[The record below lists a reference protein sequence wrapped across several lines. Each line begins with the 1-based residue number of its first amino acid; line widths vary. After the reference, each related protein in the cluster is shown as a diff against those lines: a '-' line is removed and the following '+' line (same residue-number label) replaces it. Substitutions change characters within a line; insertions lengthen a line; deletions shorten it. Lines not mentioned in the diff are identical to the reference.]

1 MNKQD
6 FHWDDLCARFG
17 GPKTSVLGVRE
28 TVDFLVV
35 GGGIVGSAIAREV
48 SHRWPDAR
56 VLVIDKEDGP
66 TEHASGRNSGVL
78 HAGFYYSPDSLKARL
93 TRDGN
98 RLLKEFCVDNGLP
111 LLECGKVVV
120 TTSEDQIPA
129 LETLYQRGLANG
141 VVLEKIDARQ
151 LRELEPLASTHETAL
166 WSPNTA
172 VADPKAVTLALSRA
186 AEGRGV
192 DFGWKEE
199 FRSRR
204 GDVVVTSKR
213 EVSAGHVINCAGL
226 HADRVAAAYGMQG
239 TYVMLPF
246 TGLYSYAPRLKGTL
260 TRHVYPVPD
269 PRNPFLGVHATVTVD
284 GSVKIGPTAI
294 PAFSREAYRALR
306 DINIRDFTE
315 ILGTYP
321 RFLASPHHQ
330 VARLISTELPK
341 YSRTWLVHEARKLV
355 PSLRRR
361 DFVVKGKPGIR
372 AQLFDKKERRLEM
385 DFVLRGDNR
394 STHVLNAV
402 SPAWTS
408 SLSFAL
414 HVTDDVSSR
423 IGH

>member
-1 MNKQD
+1 M
-6 FHWDDLCARFG
+6 
-17 GPKTSVLGVRE
+17 RE
-28 TVDFLVV
+28 TTDFLVV
-35 GGGIVGSAIAREV
+35 GSGIVGCAIAREIAL
-48 SHRWPDAR
+48 RWPDAK
-56 VLVIDKEDGP
+56 VLVVDKESEP

-98 RLLKEFCVDNGLP
+98 RLLKEFCIENGLP
-111 LLECGKVVV
+111 LRECGKVVV
-120 TTSEDQIPA
+120 TTAENQLPA
-129 LETLYQRGLANG
+129 LETLYQRGMANG
-141 VVLEKIDARQ
+141 VQLEKIDVRQ
-151 LRELEPLASTHETAL
+151 LRELEPLATTYETAL

-172 VADPKAVTLALSRA
+172 VADPKAVTRALSHAAEAQGVHFGWNEVFLSRA
-186 AEGRGV
+186 N
-192 DFGWKEE
+192 
-199 FRSRR
+199 
-204 GDVVVTSKR
+204 DVVITSKR
-213 EVSAGHVINCAGL
+213 KISAGHVVNCAGL

-246 TGLYSYAPRLKGTL
+246 IGLYSYAPRLKGSL

-294 PAFSREAYRALR
+294 PALSREAYRALR
-306 DINIRDFTE
+306 DINFRDLSE

-385 DFVLRGDNR
+385 DFVLNGDAQ

-408 SLSFAL
+408 SLSFAS
-414 HVTDDVSSR
+414 HVVDDISRR